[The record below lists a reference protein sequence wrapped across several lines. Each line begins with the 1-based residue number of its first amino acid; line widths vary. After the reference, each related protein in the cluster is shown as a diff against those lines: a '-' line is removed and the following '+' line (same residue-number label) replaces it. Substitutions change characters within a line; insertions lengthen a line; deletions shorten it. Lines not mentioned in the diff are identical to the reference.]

1 VNVDRL
7 RVQDRL
13 AEEQRSKMR
22 RLPKGA
28 PVGG

>member
-7 RVQDRL
+7 LIQGRH
-13 AEEQRSKMR
+13 AEEEISKMR